1 MSALFNLNSTYD
13 GRTFNQDISNWDT
26 SRVTTMDF
34 MFDNAQAFN
43 QDISKWN
50 TSSVTTMKQMFSS
63 ALVFNQDLSGWC
75 VQSNFASEPSG
86 FKDNAYSTW
95 RNDLTKQP
103 DWGGENC
110 PQ

>member
-1 MSALFNLNSTYD
+1 
-13 GRTFNQDISNWDT
+13 
-26 SRVTTMDF
+26 MDF
-34 MFDNAQAFN
+34 MFDNARAFN

-50 TSSVTTMKQMFSS
+50 TSSVTTMDYMFENARAFNQDISKWNTSSVTTMDYMFSS

-86 FKDNAYSTW
+86 FKDNANSTW
-95 RNDLTKQP
+95 MNDLTKQP
-103 DWGGENC
+103 DWVGVNC